1 METALA
7 EVAKLDSVPEA
18 MSSFASYTTDDQLI
32 ALWLHGRSPHTQRYY
47 RSEARR
53 CMRQLQKPISA
64 WALADLQVFADSLGH
79 LSPGSRARSLSAVKS
94 LLTFGHRLGVLPVN
108 VGGPLRLPKQKDT
121 LAERILEEP
130 DVQRMLALEPDPR
143 NAAILRMLY
152 AGGLRVSELCG
163 LCWRDIKQRKDGC
176 QVTIFGKGSKTRHV
190 LVSAG
195 VWKLLKA
202 LGVGQADEPLFRS
215 RKGGHLDP
223 SAVWRIVRAA
233 ARRAGIR
240 EDVSCHWLR
249 HAHASHA
256 LDRGAPV
263 HLVQATLGHSS
274 LATTS
279 KYTHARPNES
289 SGRYLAV

>member
-7 EVAKLDSVPEA
+7 ERDS
-18 MSSFASYTTDDQLI
+18 DQQLI

-47 RSEARR
+47 RFEAER
-53 CMRQLQKPISA
+53 CRSAVQKPIAEWTLS
-64 WALADLQVFADSLGH
+64 DLQAFADSLWR

-121 LAERILEEP
+121 LAERILDES

-176 QVTIFGKGSKTRHV
+176 QVTVFGKGGKTRHV

-195 VWKLLKA
+195 VWKALKS
-202 LGVGQADEPLFRS
+202 LGIGQPDAPLFLS

-233 ARRAGIR
+233 ARRAGIK

-289 SGRYLAV
+289 SGKYLAI